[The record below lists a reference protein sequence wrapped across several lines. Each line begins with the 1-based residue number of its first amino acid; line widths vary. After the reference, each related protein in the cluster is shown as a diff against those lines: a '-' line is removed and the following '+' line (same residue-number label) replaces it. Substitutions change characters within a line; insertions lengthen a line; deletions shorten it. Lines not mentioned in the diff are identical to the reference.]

1 MSVSLTVPTE
11 AVEKVTKYAKEN
23 PLVASGAAVFA
34 LLSAAAI
41 WRKNSLRRDG

>member
-1 MSVSLTVPTE
+1 MSLVATTE

-34 LLSAAAI
+34 LVSAAAI
-41 WRKNSLRRDG
+41 WRKSSLRRDG